1 MCMKKFIF
9 SKFADLEAYSRQLYY
24 RMNSVTG
31 IYWQYFKPPMVPTCI
46 DLNPSPIKFWRAP
59 SMFITPVG
67 NPEVLYKLIYIY
79 IYIYLLFYIWF
90 IIYIHIYMYV
100 YIYIYM
106 CIYIERERKS
116 YSLLSWN
123 NTRKLCNLPRQIFSI
138 LASIE
143 NRN

>member
-1 MCMKKFIF
+1 MCVKKFIF

-79 IYIYLLFYIWF
+79 IYIYYFISDLLY
-90 IIYIHIYMYV
+90 IYIYICM

>member
-1 MCMKKFIF
+1 MCVKKFIF

-79 IYIYLLFYIWF
+79 IYLLFYIWF
-90 IIYIHIYMYV
+90 IIYIHTYMYA
-100 YIYIYM
+100 YIYIYTYV
-106 CIYIERERKS
+106 YILKERES

>member
-67 NPEVLYKLIYIY
+67 NPEVLYKLIYICIY
-79 IYIYLLFYIWF
+79 IYIYYFISDLL
-90 IIYIHIYMYV
+90 
-100 YIYIYM
+100 YIYIYICM
-106 CIYIERERKS
+106 YIYIYTCVYILKERERVTVCYHEITHGSCAICRDK
-116 YSLLSWN
+116 
-123 NTRKLCNLPRQIFSI
+123 F
-138 LASIE
+138 LAFLHQ
-143 NRN
+143 

>member
-79 IYIYLLFYIWF
+79 IYIFTILYLIYYIYTY
-90 IIYIHIYMYV
+90 IYV
-100 YIYIYM
+100 CIYIYT
-106 CIYIERERKS
+106 CVYILKERERVTVCYHEITHGSCAICRDK
-116 YSLLSWN
+116 
-123 NTRKLCNLPRQIFSI
+123 F
-138 LASIE
+138 LAFLHQ
-143 NRN
+143 

>member
-79 IYIYLLFYIWF
+79 IYIYIVTILYLIYYIYTY
-90 IIYIHIYMYV
+90 IYV
-100 YIYIYM
+100 CIYIYT
-106 CIYIERERKS
+106 CVYILKERERVTVCYHEITHGSCAICRDK
-116 YSLLSWN
+116 
-123 NTRKLCNLPRQIFSI
+123 F
-138 LASIE
+138 LAFLHQ
-143 NRN
+143 

>member
-1 MCMKKFIF
+1 MCVKKFIF

-79 IYIYLLFYIWF
+79 IYIYYFISDLLY
-90 IIYIHIYMYV
+90 IYIHICMHI
-100 YIYIYM
+100 YIYIHMY
-106 CIYIERERKS
+106 IYWKRERERVTVCYHEITHGSCAICRDK
-116 YSLLSWN
+116 
-123 NTRKLCNLPRQIFSI
+123 F
-138 LASIE
+138 LAFLHQ
-143 NRN
+143 